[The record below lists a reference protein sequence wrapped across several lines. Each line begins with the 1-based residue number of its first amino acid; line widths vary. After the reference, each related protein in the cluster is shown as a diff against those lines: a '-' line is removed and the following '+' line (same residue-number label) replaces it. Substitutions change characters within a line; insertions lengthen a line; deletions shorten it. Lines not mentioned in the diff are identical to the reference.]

1 MKKSLH
7 SLLLCAALLTCL
19 EAFSQTE
26 STLYFMNSIPQVVEA
41 NPAIIP
47 RYKTSIGL
55 PFISSMGSVYTN
67 NGFSYNDIITK
78 IDGFSKIDLSN
89 LSSKLAE
96 KNYIQAAAFADLFRI
111 GLRISPK
118 VYLMA
123 SSTAKSYERMMIP
136 KSLISLLADGTAPLV
151 GSYSQSS
158 PSAEANAMLVTSFG
172 VAYQANDRLTVGGR
186 LKYLIGQANVTTDA
200 SSLVVQVSDTYQIT
214 ATGQAT
220 VKTSGVN
227 SLTNS
232 GYNASEQWT
241 DYLKNNGW
249 GLDLGATYKA
259 TDKLTLGASLTDIGF
274 ITWKNN
280 TYQYTLDPV
289 KATYTFSGIDINKLA
304 NNNTN
309 YLTGQLDS
317 IKNKFEMKET
327 STGSYTTMLPGKLY
341 LSGKYEILK
350 DLNVGLLFFSE
361 KYKERLASGVTAA
374 VNKNFGKLVST
385 YLSYTASNRSY
396 NNIGLGV
403 SFNVAPLQ
411 IYFVGDNIFGATTS
425 LVSNGNLNSYLNSAQ
440 IVTVRAGLNI
450 VMGWDKGDTKKTAKG
465 ESGIPR
471 SKASN
476 GTMKTTVGGSPNPG
490 SSKSKKMKTTVG
502 PSPGK
507 SKRGNSPFNLGLKQK
522 P

>member
-7 SLLLCAALLTCL
+7 PLLLCAGLLTCL

-67 NGFSYNDIITK
+67 NGFSYNDIISK
-78 IDGFSKIDLSN
+78 IDGSTKLDLSN
-89 LSSKLAE
+89 LSSRLAE
-96 KNYIQAAAFADLFRI
+96 KNYIQVAAFADIFRI

-118 VYLMA
+118 VYIMA
-123 SSTAKSYERMMIP
+123 SSTAKSYERTMIP
-136 KSLISLLADGTAPLV
+136 KSLISLLVDGTAPLV
-151 GSYSQSS
+151 GSYSRSS

-172 VAYQANDRLTVGGR
+172 IAYQVNDKLTVGGR
-186 LKYLIGQANVTTDA
+186 LKYLIGQTNVTTDA
-200 SSLVVQVSDTYQIT
+200 SSLTVQVDDAYQIT

-220 VKTSGVN
+220 VKTSGIN
-227 SLTNS
+227 NLTSS
-232 GYNASEQWT
+232 GYDVSEHWT

-280 TYQYTLDPV
+280 TYQYTLDPA
-289 KATYTFSGIDINKLA
+289 KATYTFSGIDISKLA
-304 NNNTN
+304 NNNTD

-327 STGSYTTMLPGKLY
+327 STGSYSTMLPGKLY
-341 LSGKYEILK
+341 LSGKYEILQ
-350 DLNVGLLFFSE
+350 DLSVGLLFFNE
-361 KYKERLASGVTAA
+361 KYKERLSSGVTAA

-403 SFNVAPLQ
+403 SFNVSPVQ

-440 IVTVRAGLNI
+440 VVTVRAGLNI

-471 SKASN
+471 SKTSN
-476 GTMKTTVGGSPNPG
+476 STMKTTVGGNPNPK
-490 SSKSKKMKTTVG
+490 SSKSKKVKTTVG
-502 PSPGK
+502 PSPDK
-507 SKRGNSPFNLGLKQK
+507 SKGKNSPFNLGIKQK